1 MKIWLYGLDIGLF
14 ALIAYYVYVS
24 IRNTQAIQLIKGIL
38 VLFALNMFAQYLGLW
53 IVGRILD
60 GAITALTVAI
70 PVIFQPELRRALRR
84 LGGNPRLLE
93 PAGGGISE
101 VASVIAETAGRLSS
115 LGWGALMVV
124 EMEVGLEQY
133 IASGVALNARPSS
146 HLLETIFMPGTA
158 LHDGAAIIE
167 GGRVAAAGCFLPLT
181 QDIADRNL
189 GSRHRAAL
197 GLSEVSDAV
206 VVVVSEER
214 GSISVAVEG
223 VLHRA
228 LAPDQVK
235 AMILARYSRR
245 KPMADGGLID
255 RTKRRILEWFG
266 AGDQ

>member
-1 MKIWLYGLDIGLF
+1 
-14 ALIAYYVYVS
+14 
-24 IRNTQAIQLIKGIL
+24 
-38 VLFALNMFAQYLGLW
+38 
-53 IVGRILD
+53 
-60 GAITALTVAI
+60 
-70 PVIFQPELRRALRR
+70 
-84 LGGNPRLLE
+84 
-93 PAGGGISE
+93 
-101 VASVIAETAGRLSS
+101 
-115 LGWGALMVV
+115 MVV